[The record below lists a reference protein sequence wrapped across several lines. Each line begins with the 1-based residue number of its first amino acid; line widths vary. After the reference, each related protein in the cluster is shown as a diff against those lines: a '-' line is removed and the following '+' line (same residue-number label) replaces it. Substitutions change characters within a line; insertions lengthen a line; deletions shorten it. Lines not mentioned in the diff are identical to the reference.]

1 MYILNKYSFLNLVN
15 LFIDLHGLTMYNKNT
30 LKATGREGKKMEIKS
45 ILESLKDD
53 VQNGSITIYQA
64 SVELFEAG
72 WLNYIDTDKA
82 KRLLKL

>member
-1 MYILNKYSFLNLVN
+1 
-15 LFIDLHGLTMYNKNT
+15 
-30 LKATGREGKKMEIKS
+30 MEIKS

-72 WLNYIDTDKA
+72 WLNYIDTDKV

>member
-1 MYILNKYSFLNLVN
+1 MCYLILTPR
-15 LFIDLHGLTMYNKNT
+15 HQAPHRPTRQ
-30 LKATGREGKKMEIKS
+30 ATGREGKKMEIKT
-45 ILESLKDD
+45 ILESLKED

-64 SVELFEAG
+64 SVELFESG